1 MRPKLAETVDMG
13 GAVANFFSN
22 YANFRGRSSRSEY
35 WYIFLFSFLLS
46 IPAYFISFL
55 PSVELQ
61 GFVALIAVLAALS
74 MVLPGISLFVRRLRD
89 TELSPFLLFLVFIP
103 VVGVLVLPFLMMFPS
118 RNSLRSVATP
128 VGRSSSRSILERE
141 LRSIDH
147 LHKEGLIDA
156 EQLKEAK
163 NKALGI

>member
-1 MRPKLAETVDMG
+1 MVPKLAESVDMG

-35 WYIFLFSFLLS
+35 WYVFLFSFLISL
-46 IPAYFISFL
+46 PVYLISFV
-55 PSVELQ
+55 PFDELL
-61 GFVALIAVLAALS
+61 GFVTLIAVLATLS

-89 TELSPFLLFLVFIP
+89 TDLSPFLLFLVFIP
-103 VVGVLVLPFLMMFPS
+103 IVGVLVLPFLMMFPS
-118 RNSLRSVATP
+118 RDSSRFVATP
-128 VGRSSSRSILERE
+128 VARNSSRSILEQE

-147 LHKEGLIDA
+147 LHKQGLIDA